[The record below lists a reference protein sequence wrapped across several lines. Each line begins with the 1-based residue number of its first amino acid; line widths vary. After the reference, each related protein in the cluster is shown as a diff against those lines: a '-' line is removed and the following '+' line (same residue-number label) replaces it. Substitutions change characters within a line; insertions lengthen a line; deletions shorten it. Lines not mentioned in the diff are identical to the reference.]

1 MVCLFG
7 YLGFMMFHKW
17 TLYSATTE
25 GGTDDPDFQYS
36 ERCAPSLLITFIN
49 MMLFSDQ
56 PKEEFCDTGYMFAG
70 QKWIQRL
77 LVIVAVSMVPI
88 MLFAKPLAQ
97 RKAHNARA
105 GTRSVP
111 VNGAADG
118 SQSQAAEETFDFS
131 EVMILQGIH
140 TIEYVLGS
148 VSHTASYLRLWAL
161 SLAHAQLSE
170 VLWVMVLRNGLN
182 VNGWYGIKS

>member
-105 GTRSVP
+105 GARSVP
-111 VNGAADG
+111 VNGADG
-118 SQSQAAEETFDFS
+118 SQTQAAEEAFDFS

-182 VNGWYGIKS
+182 INGWYFRN